1 MAANVQPAFKGAVAM
16 GTNAANQAQAGLH
29 SVAPTVVPAPSG
41 SGTSTPKIDT
51 RHDLTPH
58 SAGTQKLDA
67 FLAHRPDAG
76 ELQQKNILKG
86 QPGDTLAGKKAGL
99 ERAQLGSK
107 LGGHLAN
114 RPPAEELVKEG
125 ILTREFISSGL
136 LCGGADL
143 IV

>member
-1 MAANVQPAFKGAVAM
+1 M

-29 SVAPTVVPAPSG
+29 SVAPTVVPAPSSTG
-41 SGTSTPKIDT
+41 ASGTSTPKVDT

-58 SAGTQKLDA
+58 SAGAEKLDQ

-86 QPGDTLAGKKAGL
+86 QPGDTLAGKKQEL

-114 RPPAEELVKEG
+114 RPAAEELVRDG
-125 ILTREFISSGL
+125 ILTREST
-136 LCGGADL
+136 
-143 IV
+143 